1 MYNRYIPQEDGS
13 FLKSRMA
20 EPEEQKTA
28 PDYYRE
34 PAPGYQQTN
43 TYAPRKDLNI
53 SSFFRNLLPKDLDIE
68 DLIVILLLL
77 LISGHQEDEGNQ
89 AMLTL
94 GAYLFL

>member
-13 FLKSRMA
+13 FRKSRLS
-20 EPEEQKTA
+20 EPEDRAREFHQDP
-28 PDYYRE
+28 PDYQETPPYKAERNI
-34 PAPGYQQTN
+34 P
-43 TYAPRKDLNI
+43 I
-53 SSFFRNLLPKDLDIE
+53 SSFFRDLLPKDLDIE

-77 LISGHQEDEGNQ
+77 LISGRQEDEGNQ